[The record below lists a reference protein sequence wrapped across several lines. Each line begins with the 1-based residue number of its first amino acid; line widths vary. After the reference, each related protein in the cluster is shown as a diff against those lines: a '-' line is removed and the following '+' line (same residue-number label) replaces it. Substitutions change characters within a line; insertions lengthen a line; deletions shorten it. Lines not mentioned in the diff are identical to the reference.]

1 MGGNKDKNYEFMC
14 LFACLLHFDVML
26 FCRQTPNEVKLS
38 DKNLICRNSNR
49 EETIVYDVR
58 NFASK
63 VAVAIRS
70 ICQSLIE
77 QEEINDVEVM
87 AAGNCNNL

>member
-1 MGGNKDKNYEFMC
+1 MC
-14 LFACLLHFDVML
+14 LFDCLLHFDVM
-26 FCRQTPNEVKLS
+26 FCRQTPNEVKLT
-38 DKNLICRNSNR
+38 DKNLICRNSNC
-49 EETIVYDVR
+49 EETIVYDLR

>member
-1 MGGNKDKNYEFMC
+1 MC

-26 FCRQTPNEVKLS
+26 FCRQTPNEVKLA
-38 DKNLICRNSNR
+38 DKNLICRNSNC
-49 EETIVYDVR
+49 EETIVYDLR